1 MNSLPP
7 DSDQKAQDVIAVARG
22 RLVSR
27 FQAAPLAIVLFLFFG
42 LPLAVV
48 VAIGF
53 CDFDLS
59 GIIPDFT
66 LTNFQE
72 LITSGT
78 TYALYA
84 RSIMYA
90 GVVWLITVILG
101 FTISYFLVFHVR
113 NFLVSL
119 ALLLLCTI
127 PFWTSAVIR
136 TIAWIPF
143 LGKNGLFNQLLIQMG
158 LINHPLEFL
167 LFSNF
172 AVIISYVH
180 LFTLPMLVPICNAMF
195 QIDQEVI
202 EAARDA
208 GANSVQV
215 IAHVVIPLCKNGI
228 VLGSILVVT
237 FILGDFFTVRLMT
250 GGKYAS
256 VVSAM
261 SYEIGYMQYPPA
273 AASAVVLIIIVV
285 LMVSLVTR
293 MVDVQKSLVE

>member
-1 MNSLPP
+1 MNLFLHDPG
-7 DSDQKAQDVIAVARG
+7 QKAQDVIAVARG
-22 RLVSR
+22 RIVSC
-27 FQAAPLAIVLFLFFG
+27 FQVAPLAIVLLLFFG
-42 LPLAVV
+42 LPLVV
-48 VAIGF
+48 VVVISF
-53 CDFDLS
+53 CDFDLA

-66 LTNFQE
+66 LTNFEE
-72 LITSGT
+72 LFTSGT

-84 RSIMYA
+84 RSAMYA
-90 GVVWLITVILG
+90 AVVWLITVILG
-101 FTISYFLVFHVR
+101 FTISYFLVFYIR

-119 ALLLLCTI
+119 ALLLVCTI

-136 TIAWIPF
+136 TTAWIPF
-143 LGKNGLFNQLLIQMG
+143 LGKNGLFNQLLIHMG
-158 LINHPLEFL
+158 LINDPLEFL

-195 QIDQEVI
+195 QIEQEVI
-202 EAARDA
+202 DAARDA
-208 GANSVQV
+208 GANFVQV
-215 IAHVVIPLCKNGI
+215 IVHVVIPLCKNGI

-237 FILGDFFTVRLMT
+237 FILGDFFTVRIMT
-250 GGKYAS
+250 GGKFAS

-273 AASAVVLIIIVV
+273 AASAVVLIVIVV
-285 LMVSLVTR
+285 LMVSMVIR

>member
-1 MNSLPP
+1 LLSNSGK
-7 DSDQKAQDVIAVARG
+7 KAQDAIAIARG
-22 RLVSR
+22 RIVSYY
-27 FQAAPLAIVLFLFFG
+27 QSAPLAIVLLLFFG

-48 VAIGF
+48 VVVSF
-53 CDFDLS
+53 WDYDLS
-59 GIIPDFT
+59 GMIPEFT
-66 LTNFQE
+66 LINFKD
-72 LITSGT
+72 IFTTAT
-78 TYALYA
+78 TYHLYA

-90 GVVWLITVILG
+90 VVVWFITVMLG

-113 NFLVSL
+113 NFLVTL
-119 ALLLLCTI
+119 VLLLLCTI

-143 LGKNGLFNQLLIQMG
+143 LGKNGLFNQILIELGLIQ
-158 LINHPLEFL
+158 NPLEFL

-172 AVIISYVH
+172 AVILSYVH

-195 QIDQEVI
+195 QIKQEMI

-208 GANSVQV
+208 GANAFQIIV
-215 IAHVVIPLCKNGI
+215 HVVIPLCKNGI

-237 FILGDFFTVRLMT
+237 FVLGDFFSVRLMS
-250 GGKYAS
+250 GGKLGS

-273 AASAVVLIIIVV
+273 AASAVVLIVIVV
-285 LMVSLVTR
+285 LMVSMVIR
-293 MVDVQKSLVE
+293 MVDVQKSLLE

>member
-1 MNSLPP
+1 MSSLPP
-7 DSDQKAQDVIAVARG
+7 DPAHKAHDVVAVSRG
-22 RLVSR
+22 RIVSW
-27 FQAAPLAIVLFLFFG
+27 FQAAPLAIVLILFFG

-48 VAIGF
+48 VVVSF
-53 CDFDLS
+53 WDYDL
-59 GIIPDFT
+59 GGLVADFT
-66 LTNFQE
+66 LINFAE
-72 LITSGT
+72 LFTSGT

-90 GVVWLITVILG
+90 GTVWLITVILG

-113 NFLVSL
+113 NFLLTL

-127 PFWTSAVIR
+127 PFWTSVVIR

-143 LGKNGLFNQLLIQMG
+143 LGKNGLFNQLLVHMG
-158 LINHPLEFL
+158 LIDEPLEFL

-172 AVIISYVH
+172 AVVISYVH
-180 LFTLPMLVPICNAMF
+180 LFTLPMLVPIANAMF
-195 QIDQEVI
+195 RIDPEVI

-208 GANSVQV
+208 GANPFQV

-237 FILGDFFTVRLMT
+237 FILGEFSTVRIMS
-250 GGKYAS
+250 GGKFAS

-261 SYEIGYMQYPPA
+261 SYEIGYVQYPPA
-273 AASAVVLIIIVV
+273 AASAVVLMIIVV
-285 LMVSLVTR
+285 LMVSLVIR

>member
-1 MNSLPP
+1 MNSSPL
-7 DSDQKAQDVIAVARG
+7 DSEQKAQDAIAAARG
-22 RLVSR
+22 RFVSYC
-27 FQAAPLAIVLFLFFG
+27 QEAPLAIVLLLFFG

-48 VAIGF
+48 VAISF
-53 CDFDLS
+53 CDFDLG
-59 GIIPDFT
+59 GIVPEFT
-66 LTNFQE
+66 LTNFRE
-72 LITSGT
+72 LIFSGT

-84 RSIMYA
+84 RSLMYA
-90 GVVWLITVILG
+90 GIVWLITVILG

-143 LGKNGLFNQLLIQMG
+143 LGKNGLFNQLLIHTG
-158 LINHPLEFL
+158 LISHPLEFL

-172 AVIISYVH
+172 AVVIAYVH

-195 QIDQEVI
+195 QIEQEVI

-215 IAHVVIPLCKNGI
+215 ILHVVIPLCKNGI
-228 VLGSILVVT
+228 MLGSILVVT
-237 FILGDFFTVRLMT
+237 FLLGDFFTVRIMT
-250 GGKYAS
+250 GGKFAS

-273 AASAVVLIIIVV
+273 AASAVVLIVIVV
-285 LMVSLVTR
+285 LLVSLVTR
-293 MVDVQKSLVE
+293 MVDVQRSLVE